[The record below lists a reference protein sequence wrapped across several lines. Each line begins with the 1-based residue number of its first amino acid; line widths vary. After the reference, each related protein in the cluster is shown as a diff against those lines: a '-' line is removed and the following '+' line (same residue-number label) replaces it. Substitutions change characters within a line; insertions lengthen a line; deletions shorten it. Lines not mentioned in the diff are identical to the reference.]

1 VVGIATRIRDALTQ
15 LPTLAPDIVVADLM
29 LDDGSATEILRLI
42 RVERL
47 RTRVIVL
54 TGLRDVYSANEAL
67 AAGAMG
73 YVLKAQPTSELIEA
87 IESVSTGRRYIAP
100 KIAARIEAGVTS
112 SGSRQGLECLTRR
125 ELEILRMLAHG
136 YANREVAARLSLST
150 KTIETH
156 RSNMNRKLALR
167 NTVDLIRFAA
177 AHGIGSAPLQNGAG
191 DAAPPVGDIA
201 GE

>member
-1 VVGIATRIRDALTQ
+1 
-15 LPTLAPDIVVADLM
+15 M

-54 TGLRDVYSANEAL
+54 TGLRDVFSANEAL

-73 YVLKAQPTSELIEA
+73 YVLKAQPTRELIEA
-87 IESVSTGRRYIAP
+87 LESVSAGRRYISP
-100 KIAARIEAGVTS
+100 KIAAQIEAAASNGA
-112 SGSRQGLECLTRR
+112 RQGLECLTRR
-125 ELEILRMLAHG
+125 EAEILRMLAHG
-136 YANREVAARLSLST
+136 YSNREIAVRLNVSA

-177 AHGIGSAPLQNGAG
+177 AHGIGSAPLQKGAA